1 MLILKNG
8 IIQEVK
14 KMRTKY
20 IQIQIAYESDEEFEA
35 LLAAIKETLP
45 KNQSLI
51 SVEQWL
57 DKPKGWKGFNDESI

>member
-1 MLILKNG
+1 
-8 IIQEVK
+8 
-14 KMRTKY
+14 MRTKY
-20 IQIQIAYESDEEFEA
+20 IQIQIAYESDEGLEA

-57 DKPKGWKGFNDESI
+57 DKPKGWKGFNDQSV

>member
-1 MLILKNG
+1 
-8 IIQEVK
+8 
-14 KMRTKY
+14 MRTKY

-35 LLAAIKETLP
+35 LLAAIKESLP